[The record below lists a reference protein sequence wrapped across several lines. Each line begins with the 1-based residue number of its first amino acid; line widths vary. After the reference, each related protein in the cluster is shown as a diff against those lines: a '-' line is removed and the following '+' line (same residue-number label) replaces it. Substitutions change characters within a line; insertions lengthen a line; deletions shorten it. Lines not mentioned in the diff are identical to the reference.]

1 MRQVFLSG
9 RMVPESR
16 ATISIF
22 DAGFML
28 GDTVTESTRTFAHRP
43 FKLEQHV
50 ERLYKSLKVT
60 RIDPGYSPAE
70 LMRLSLEVLEINL
83 PLIGADEDYWLVH
96 NITRGVSVAGS
107 DPTVQRHRATVVIN
121 VWPLDLRDWSTYYSD
136 GCHAVTAMSRAVPSQ
151 ALDPRVKNRS
161 RLPYTMA
168 EMEVKLV
175 DPQAQGVLLD
185 VNGYVA
191 ENKGANLFAISNGE
205 IFTPT
210 TRNALAGIS
219 RQTVIELAEAMKL
232 RCRETDL
239 QPYDLYTADEMFF
252 TSTPYCIMPATRFNG
267 LPVGDGQ
274 VGPITQQLLRAW
286 SDLVG
291 VDVAEQARRQL
302 VKGGTRPMP
311 AL

>member
-9 RMVPESR
+9 EIVPESH
-16 ATISIF
+16 AKISIF
-22 DAGFML
+22 DSGFTL

-43 FKLEQHV
+43 FKLVQHI

-60 RIDPGYSPAE
+60 RIDPGYSLE
-70 LMRLSLEVLEINL
+70 EITRLSQEVLEINL
-83 PLIGADEDYWLVH
+83 PLIGTEDDYWLVH
-96 NITRGVSVAGS
+96 NITRGISVAGA
-107 DPTVQRHRATVVIN
+107 DPTIQRNRATVVIH
-121 VWPLDLRDWSTYYSD
+121 VWPLDLRDWAAFYRE

-205 IFTPT
+205 LLTPT

-219 RQTVIELAEAMKL
+219 RQTVLELAATLKL
-232 RCRETDL
+232 SCRESDL
-239 QPYDLYTADEMFF
+239 LPYDLYTADELLF

-267 LPVGDGQ
+267 LPVGEGR
-274 VGPITQQLLRAW
+274 VGPITQQLLHAW
-286 SDLVG
+286 SELVG
-291 VDVAEQARRQL
+291 IDIVQQASQQL
-302 VKGGTRPMP
+302 ARGSIVLNP
-311 AL
+311 AT